1 MQGKLR
7 ARRGLKRAVEYRK
20 LLTGGP
26 PLSKAPHDT
35 PHEALHK
42 ERSRL
47 KGQGAVL
54 SLPTPQGL
62 RTSAWLRL
70 PETKVKEPRTKGES
84 QGGMAGAVGGPEPRT
99 PYPKPHPLNNA
110 HVPSH
115 HTTLQ
120 QASMSPQTA
129 SAADKREQRGVS
141 SASCC
146 PKPSAAVKALG
157 KERSGAPSALYPSKP
172 SASGLKSIYTLENL
186 KPTVSLQVD
195 RPVQPNFKGM

>member
-20 LLTGGP
+20 LLTAGP

-42 ERSRL
+42 DHSRL

-62 RTSAWLRL
+62 RTSAWRRL
-70 PETKVKEPRTKGES
+70 PETKVKEPRTKGDS
-84 QGGMAGAVGGPEPRT
+84 AGGMAGAVGGPEPRT
-99 PYPKPHPLNNA
+99 PYPKPHPLKPNA
-110 HVPSH
+110 QLPSH

-120 QASMSPQTA
+120 QASRSPQTA
-129 SAADKREQRGVS
+129 SAADKTEQRGVS

-146 PKPSAAVKALG
+146 PKPSAAVRKRAVWG
-157 KERSGAPSALYPSKP
+157 TE
-172 SASGLKSIYTLENL
+172 
-186 KPTVSLQVD
+186 
-195 RPVQPNFKGM
+195 